1 MSQTENSKYALTH
14 AAQADM
20 LRRLA
25 LYWDGQWFLKTVEE
39 FGLDAG
45 LRINARVRASFGK
58 IEMRSILKALHKKK
72 ADDLPDALDIL
83 EAYLQVF
90 MGDRLRA
97 TFSLLSKDQAI
108 VNVTHCPAFEG
119 GKRAALERIDQSCVA
134 CEGLWP
140 TWLTSLLPSQDI
152 RLEVAQTQGR
162 GDLLCEFRISIQGG
176 SPNPSTEETPR
187 P

>member
-1 MSQTENSKYALTH
+1 MSRSEDSRYELTD

-58 IEMRSILKALHKKK
+58 IEMRSILKALRKKQ
-72 ADDLPDALDIL
+72 ADDLSDALDIL
-83 EAYLQVF
+83 KAYLQVF
-90 MGDRLRA
+90 MGSRLRA
-97 TFSLLSKDQAI
+97 TFSLLSKDKAV

-152 RLEVAQTQGR
+152 QLEVAQTQGR
-162 GDLLCEFRISIQGG
+162 GDSLCEFRLSVQDG
-176 SPNPSTEETPR
+176 SPDRSTKATA
-187 P
+187 